1 MSGFA
6 RNWAALSFSLLSLFL
21 ASCGSKSSTDAEL
34 NTIVGRGGAFFDRRV
49 QVINALPNL
58 ANGTACVYVSE
69 FDKSKAPLFSSES
82 ALSNE
87 QRDFLLKA
95 ERDARPITLYPV
107 SIADLDRGL
116 AQKDVE
122 RRSRG
127 ILLIPTGIV
136 TAYLGFLPLAIGVAW
151 SGSFGAVFSNPL
163 AYPYVLGVLGGFGLV
178 NQAMRDLNSKNYG
191 LRLSDAAVNSSAAP
205 SRSNLGVT
213 IAFTNVA
220 KSLPAASNQA
230 CPANLTAEAVQPFFQ
245 SMMNDYKSLSD
256 SDRSKAQSDALA
268 QLKNT
273 DGCHFL
279 ADLGEDK
286 LVYQAN
292 PSASDASTVRLQ
304 TFKLNAALGAQLLS
318 DEELKLQLKSDAGA
332 GSKYISDNERGS
344 IAIWLSQESNGK
356 VVAAKLA
363 HKLPSGAYVGN
374 QAQLSGTCKL

>member
-6 RNWAALSFSLLSLFL
+6 RNPAALSFSLLSLFL

-69 FDKSKAPLFSSES
+69 FDKSKAPLFSGES
-82 ALSNE
+82 ALSKD

-95 ERDARPITLYPV
+95 ERDARPLTLYPV

-116 AQKDVE
+116 AQKDVV
-122 RRSRG
+122 RG
-127 ILLIPTGIV
+127 LRGLLLIPTGIV
-136 TAYLGFLPLAIGVAW
+136 TAYHGLVALGFSA
-151 SGSFGAVFSNPL
+151 SEFGLGAFFSNPMT
-163 AYPYVLGVLGGFGLV
+163 YPFLFGMLGGFGLL
-178 NQAMRDLNSKNYG
+178 NQATRDLNPKNYG
-191 LRLSDAAVNSSAAP
+191 LRLSNATVNSSAAP

-213 IAFTNVA
+213 IAFQNVA

-245 SMMNDYKSLSD
+245 TVMNDYRSLSD
-256 SDRSKAQSDALA
+256 SDLSKIRSDALA

-286 LVYQAN
+286 LVYQAT

-304 TFKLNAALGAQLLS
+304 TFKLNAALGAQLLA
-318 DEELKLQLKSDAGA
+318 DEELKLQLKSDTGA
-332 GSKYISDNERGS
+332 GRKYISDNERGS

-374 QAQLSGTCKL
+374 QTQLSGTCKL